1 MFESLSES
9 SEDGLVIINDTII
22 DGKNCKGDVVI
33 PDGLR
38 KINYEAFAGNT
49 EIRTLT
55 IVKNNGRIETL
66 TKGDNFDLSV
76 FQKEYN
82 RLYKKIVLTNTE
94 AEKDKFVRT
103 LLTKTRSGVIWS
115 VG

>member
-1 MFESLSES
+1 MMF
-9 SEDGLVIINDTII
+9 
-22 DGKNCKGDVVI
+22 
-33 PDGLR
+33 R
-38 KINYEAFAGNT
+38 T
-49 EIRTLT
+49 EWEQS
-55 IVKNNGRIETL
+55 NGRMETL
-66 TKGDNFDLSV
+66 TKGDNFNLSV

-82 RLYKKIVLTNTE
+82 RLYTKTILTNTE